1 MPLGIAL
8 VVLSAGLVVAQAG
21 TQSLERA
28 EALVTRGR
36 ELSHNYGHHAAR
48 QLIKAYQAQSIAA
61 AAAQKL
67 NPQSDTSQLLTKIA
81 AGIGVGLFMN
91 AYSRFEESEA
101 DRYGAHMLYNA
112 GYNPTGMTSFLLK
125 MYRQQPRQPIKFLST
140 HPPLPDRVDQLA
152 EYLEA
157 FPLDQELAVDSETF
171 QKIVVARFGNSTS
184 AAPSAGLALLP
195 PMPTASS
202 PSSAPPAPAAPAPAA
217 APPPPVAPSS
227 GTITGT
233 FGPGGDIEV
242 TFAEENGEVIG
253 RVSKPPASG
262 VVQPQFTIF
271 RGSARGDQIEGQWMT
286 LPSPLCPAAAPR
298 AHAARL
304 KREPGGGLTLV
315 IMESE
320 LDTRTCVWGEALR
333 SNAYTWSIVR

>member
-1 MPLGIAL
+1 MPAQRSASCFSSRRAAASCAERTPCRPMAAWQALSRLRPRAPGAGPPAVIWPQVPASPARRNRGVAMPLGVAL
-8 VVLSAGLVVAQAG
+8 VVLSAGVLAAPAG

-227 GTITGT
+227 
-233 FGPGGDIEV
+233 
-242 TFAEENGEVIG
+242 
-253 RVSKPPASG
+253 
-262 VVQPQFTIF
+262 
-271 RGSARGDQIEGQWMT
+271 
-286 LPSPLCPAAAPR
+286 
-298 AHAARL
+298 
-304 KREPGGGLTLV
+304 
-315 IMESE
+315 
-320 LDTRTCVWGEALR
+320 
-333 SNAYTWSIVR
+333 